1 MSGKGGK
8 MSIMPDAARSN
19 VERADFIGMDRLL
32 SDGEREVRD
41 RARAFVDEKVIPMAA
56 DH

>member
-1 MSGKGGK
+1 

-41 RARAFVDEKVIPMAA
+41 RARAFVDEKVIPVAA
-56 DH
+56 DY